1 MEIGIGIFGGISIE
15 NQVAWFKKLGITRT
29 FVGSEIQDFDRAMAI
44 FRENGILCETLH
56 APYDRINDLWGED
69 EAAADRMLAR
79 LKDSVDKCHRYGI
92 GVTIVH
98 LSSGRPMPPFHER
111 GLRRFEELFRYAR
124 EKGVIPALENQ
135 RYLGNLAYFMDCY
148 QSPGFCWD
156 CGHEYGFSKG
166 IRFLE
171 LFGHRAVALHI
182 HDNRCGDSTDDH
194 LIPFD
199 GSIDFE
205 QVTQMLAESGYAGTL
220 MLEIS
225 KAVTPGG
232 VPVYAHLTDEEYIR
246 RAAEAAHRLADMVE
260 AKRKQL

>member
-1 MEIGIGIFGGISIE
+1 MNIGMGIYSGISME
-15 NQVAWFKKLGITRT
+15 RQVELFKKLGIDRT
-29 FVGSEIQDFDRAMAI
+29 FIGSETENFDRVMEL
-44 FRENGILCETLH
+44 FRQNGITCETLH

-79 LKDSVDKCHRYGI
+79 LKDSVNKCHRYGI

-98 LSSGRPMPPFHER
+98 LSSGRPMPAFHDR
-111 GLRRFEELFRYAR
+111 GIRRFEELFRYAA
-124 EKGVIPALENQ
+124 EKGVVPALENQ
-135 RYLGNLAYFMDCY
+135 RYLGNLAYFMDRY
-148 QSPGFCWD
+148 DSPGFCWD

-182 HDNRCGDSTDDH
+182 HDNRCGDNTDDH

-199 GSIDFE
+199 GQIDFE
-205 QVTQMLAESGYAGTL
+205 SITQRLADSGYQGTL

-225 KAVTPGG
+225 KAVEPGG
-232 VPVYAHLTDEEYIR
+232 VPVYAHLTDEEYVR
-246 RAAEAAHRLADMVE
+246 RAVEAARRLAGMVD
-260 AKRKQL
+260 AKRK